1 MNYLIDSLKELRRI
15 VAERLGSKGK
25 IQYQCHHERARHAR
39 GHISV
44 NFLYQP
50 DYHSEARSSM
60 ACFTIVS

>member
-1 MNYLIDSLKELRRI
+1 MNHLIGSLKELRRI
-15 VAERLGSKGK
+15 VAERLGRKGK
-25 IQYQCHHERARHAR
+25 IQYQCHHERAWHTR

-44 NFLYQP
+44 YFLYQT